1 MKTQDDKRTSV
12 SNGNGD
18 SAVGNPLGRGNLRV
32 RSAAPVE
39 VELVDE
45 AEVEAPTNAG
55 DDYFA
60 TVGDEQSN
68 VPIMLASNGH
78 SDVSDVGNV
87 VAPASDVSAA
97 VGEPLPDTRRRIHI
111 GSPAAM
117 VVKEQVKSDLAAP
130 IESEPSVLDTPSPS
144 GRSWLTL
151 ESGLYLLFFF
161 IAIVSR
167 FWGLGDRALHHDESL
182 HATYSWY
189 FFIGNGYTHDPMMHG
204 PFQFHVWGFF
214 YFLLGDSDFS
224 VRVPPAILGIITVM
238 SPFFLRK
245 WVGRGAA
252 LVMSFLFL
260 VSPGFLYFGRFARED
275 AYVMGAE
282 AVLIIGLIGFLATRK
297 AGYFYLFA
305 VVLSILFAIKETA
318 YITTFIFFTLFIPL
332 FFWQLGKRYFAV
344 LAGYGAFAAIFWIE
358 KVGKTTDLPSMPP
371 GDNPQLD
378 VIFNYFG
385 AFLGNGLILVQL
397 GLFVLF
403 CAVLGFLV
411 YEQRRRLIDDDE
423 FGRSFLSGAAI
434 MLGGAII
441 GGMLFWFL
449 VPMFQPL
456 WFQPAV
462 AVIGGI
468 LGLII
473 GYVVASNQLGN
484 LPRRSLLLAYPAG
497 SLPQVVGTLLARPN
511 VLFTGVGAFLAIFFI
526 FFTSLFENIPK
537 GIGSGAV
544 GALGYWISQQPVAR
558 GGQPW
563 FYYLLLVPLYETISI
578 FFSLAAIA
586 YFGGRGFN
594 WALNGWR
601 VRQGQQ
607 IRSGRPVQAM
617 GFVALGFN
625 RVGSNSGE
633 IVPSKVAF
641 GSLKPFLILFFIWW
655 LLLANIMYGWAG
667 EKMPWLEVH
676 VDQPAVYLSGIFLA
690 ALFSSVYAWH
700 RKRQAEVAANEA
712 DQAIIEPQPLSEP
725 LPTRANGKAAKV
737 VTTAGP
743 VRSPLAL
750 QQTREEQLARS
761 REMFGPL
768 RAWTRPGSWL
778 PFVAFITLFVILGF
792 AYMFNMA
799 SHSFDLQVNKKYVEW
814 GALIWYPIMM
824 VLLFVGFAFW
834 RGLKNAA
841 QALLVSIFVI
851 MLFYQVRSGIALAY
865 YNGDVAPMEMAVY
878 VQTGHD
884 LVKAVKDVEKYQVYK
899 DGSLDMPVIYDSD
912 FSWPGQWYLR
922 NFTQKRFMPS
932 GPLTANDVKDAP
944 FMFLG
949 MAYHDPGNAQQG
961 IASITDQYVSQQY
974 VLRWWF
980 DEEIYRNFIPN
991 NARLADG
998 TTLDISK
1005 SGTAMQNINAALG
1018 SIGTLGDPAAQARLW
1033 RYLIYREPY
1042 PTGNFSGN
1050 SVDFKLYVR
1059 KDIYQE
1065 FESLANK

>member
-1 MKTQDDKRTSV
+1 MKTQDDKRT
-12 SNGNGD
+12 NANNGD
-18 SAVGNPLGRGNLRV
+18 SEPISPPRRGNLRV
-32 RSAAPVE
+32 RSAAPLE
-39 VELVDE
+39 VEMVD
-45 AEVEAPTNAG
+45 APEVEAPLDVTDANDGYPELESDVYSTA
-55 DDYFA
+55 
-60 TVGDEQSN
+60 S
-68 VPIMLASNGH
+68 VPASNGH
-78 SDVSDVGNV
+78 SEIET
-87 VAPASDVSAA
+87 
-97 VGEPLPDTRRRIHI
+97 EPQPDIRRRIHI
-111 GSPAAM
+111 GAPLTES
-117 VVKEQVKSDLAAP
+117 VKEQLKGDAAP
-130 IESEPSVLDTPSPS
+130 EPIGATSVLDTPSPS

-161 IAIVSR
+161 AAIVTR
-167 FWGLGDRALHHDESL
+167 FWALGDRALHHDESL

-252 LVMSFLFL
+252 LMMSFLFL
-260 VSPGFLYFGRFARED
+260 VSPGFLYFSRFARED

-282 AVLIIGLIGFLATRK
+282 SVLIIGLIGFLATRK
-297 AGYFYLFA
+297 AGYFYLFT

-332 FFWQLGKRYFAV
+332 FFWQLGKRYFGL
-344 LAGYGAFAAIFWIE
+344 LALYGVAALGFWTMKI
-358 KVGKTTDLPSMPP
+358 GKTAELPSMPS

-378 VIFNYFG
+378 VIFSYFG
-385 AFLGNGLILVQL
+385 QFLGNGLILMQL
-397 GLFVLF
+397 ALFIIF
-403 CAVLGFLV
+403 CAVFGFLL
-411 YEQRRRLIDDDE
+411 YQQRRQLIDDDE
-423 FGRSFLSGAAI
+423 FGRSFISGAAI

-441 GGMLFWFL
+441 GGLLFWFL

-462 AVIGGI
+462 AVIGGVI
-468 LGLII
+468 GLIV

-511 VLFTGVGAFLAIFFI
+511 VLFTGVGGFLAIFFI

-544 GALGYWISQQPVAR
+544 GAIGYWISQQPVAR

-563 FYYLLLVPLYETISI
+563 FYYLLLVPLYEIISV

-601 VRQGQQ
+601 VRQGGQV
-607 IRSGRPVQAM
+607 RSGRPVQAM

-625 RVGSNSGE
+625 RAGSGSGE

-641 GSLKPFLILFFIWW
+641 GTLKPFLILFFIWW
-655 LLLANIMYGWAG
+655 LLMANFMYGWAG

-690 ALFSSVYAWH
+690 ALFSSIYAWH
-700 RKRQAEVAANEA
+700 RKRQAEAATSDAEQALVAPETVSTSVA
-712 DQAIIEPQPLSEP
+712 
-725 LPTRANGKAAKV
+725 TRPSSKAAKV
-737 VTTAGP
+737 AAG
-743 VRSPLAL
+743 VRPTSNPRDASIEWMH
-750 QQTREEQLARS
+750 QMARQEQLAHPG
-761 REMFGPL
+761 EMMAPL
-768 RAWTRPGSWL
+768 RAWTGPGSWL
-778 PFVAFITLFVILGF
+778 PFVAFIALFVILAF

-799 SHSFDLQVNKKYVEW
+799 SRSFNLQVNKQSPEW
-814 GALIWYPIMM
+814 GALIWYPIFML
-824 VLLFVGFAFW
+824 LLFVAFAFW

-841 QALLVSIFVI
+841 QALLVSLFVI
-851 MLFYQVRSGIALAY
+851 MLFYQLRTGTALAY
-865 YNGDVAPMEMAVY
+865 QNGDVAPMEMAVY

-884 LVKAVKDVEKYQVYK
+884 LVKAVQDVEKYQIYK

-922 NFTQKRFMPS
+922 NFSQKRFMPS
-932 GPLTANDVKDAP
+932 GPLTANDVKDVP

-949 MAYHDPGNAQQG
+949 MAYHDPGNAAQG
-961 IASITDQYVSQQY
+961 LASVTDQYVAQQY

-980 DEEIYRNFIPN
+980 DEGIYRNFIPN
-991 NARLADG
+991 NARMPDG
-998 TTLDISK
+998 STVDISK
-1005 SGTAMQNINAALG
+1005 SGTALQNINAALG
-1018 SIGTLGDPAAQARLW
+1018 SIGTLSQPDAQARLW

-1042 PTGNFSGN
+1042 PTGNFAGN

-1065 FESLANK
+1065 FENLANK